1 MPEDEASSAILNTSL
16 LIPCSHSTPII
27 QRTQRVHRQP
37 PHKGPIDKMSR
48 GHFVDHLGMGT
59 CSSAGWGVG
68 VVVLFYFFPQLD
80 LGDDSWR
87 FIPGC
92 AVSHFSPS
100 RGQQQLPALEPSLH
114 LSFTACPQQSCS
126 VRAWQGATQ
135 PQSRRG
141 GSHPVRSAFPDD
153 STRHPSSLP
162 RTVFCLLTFHF
173 QAGPVSLFSLSPPH
187 RLGRLSAAQ
196 GCSW

>member
-1 MPEDEASSAILNTSL
+1 M
-16 LIPCSHSTPII
+16 
-27 QRTQRVHRQP
+27 
-37 PHKGPIDKMSR
+37 
-48 GHFVDHLGMGT
+48 
-59 CSSAGWGVG
+59 
-68 VVVLFYFFPQLD
+68 FYFFFPQLN

-87 FIPGC
+87 FIPGS

-126 VRAWQGATQ
+126 VRAWQEATQ

-153 STRHPSSLP
+153 STHHPSSLP

-173 QAGPVSLFSLSPPH
+173 QAGLVSLFSLSPHTAWGACLQP
-187 RLGRLSAAQ
+187 RIAPGSKAGQARSQDWQKLL
-196 GCSW
+196 

>member
-1 MPEDEASSAILNTSL
+1 M
-16 LIPCSHSTPII
+16 
-27 QRTQRVHRQP
+27 
-37 PHKGPIDKMSR
+37 
-48 GHFVDHLGMGT
+48 
-59 CSSAGWGVG
+59 
-68 VVVLFYFFPQLD
+68 FYFIFFPQLD

-87 FIPGC
+87 FIPGS

-173 QAGPVSLFSLSPPH
+173 QAGLVSLSHSPPTPPGAPVCSPGLLLVA
-187 RLGRLSAAQ
+187 RLGRPAPRIGRSCCN
-196 GCSW
+196 GEFGI